1 MPRSVIKLHV
11 GPVQDFIAQA
21 RSTRDLWSGSYL
33 LTWLMASGI
42 KRLAIEA
49 GRDAMIYPNL
59 AKQPLVDFHFDAG
72 TLDLQ
77 KPEWVLTPNIPNI
90 LVAMVEG
97 DFTAAAG
104 LAKAV
109 CSAIETSWAHIV
121 EDSLAHLVEG
131 KLINPDSAED
141 KRFREQAQRHL
152 SIAWQVT
159 VADAD
164 YRSAY
169 NQCSWQLDA
178 ARQTRDFEGWREG
191 GWLIAPSETKDSLS
205 GKEESVVGG
214 GAWWDA
220 RVRDHCD
227 PRWRTLFR
235 ERRKSEALGAITLIK
250 RIWHWAHLCKRH
262 KLPTMHSGADC
273 FPFPSTLHIASHDPA
288 KNEDATELTIDAEE
302 DRLERYFAVLAMDGD
317 QIGQWVSGTK
327 LTPAPEDFESYHRK
341 FSLALSSFALD
352 QVREVVE
359 QHQGRLI
366 YAGGDDVIAILPAD
380 NVIACAEALRE
391 AYRRAMH
398 EFVGEGDVRPEMS
411 GGIAIAHFK
420 SPLQDVVRAAHAA
433 EKRAKYSLGRS
444 ALAVSLLK
452 RSGEIIEWGC
462 EWESGGLRLY
472 ENLLKGLRP
481 AGSNQSPGLSARFP
495 HAFSELISAY
505 LSPVQMTTSAEFEM
519 AARDLLIADLKHV
532 LRRQGEAWPAAD
544 KDQAVKSAQTYLGN
558 LADGGATGP
567 ELATALDG
575 LCSTLAFLH
584 TSPDQGDDEPQ
595 PSLSE

>member
-1 MPRSVIKLHV
+1 MPRYLIKLQI

-42 KRLAIEA
+42 KRLATDA
-49 GRDAMIYPNL
+49 GRDALIYPNL
-59 AKQPLVDFHFDAG
+59 AKQPLVDFHFDDG
-72 TLDLQ
+72 ILDLQ
-77 KPEWVLTPNIPNI
+77 QPELVLTPNIPNI
-90 LVAMVEG
+90 LVALVEG
-97 DFTAAAG
+97 NLTTVAV
-104 LAKAV
+104 LAKAA
-109 CSAIETSWAHIV
+109 CSAIRTSWAHIV
-121 EDSLAHLVEG
+121 EDCLAHLVEDR
-131 KLINPDSAED
+131 LINPDSAEG
-141 KRFREQAQRHL
+141 KRFRAQAQRHL
-152 SIAWQVT
+152 SVAWQVT
-159 VADAD
+159 PADAD

-178 ARQTRDFEGWREG
+178 ARQTRDFDGWREG

-205 GKEESVVGG
+205 GKEEAVVGG

-220 RVRDHCD
+220 RVREHSD

-288 KNEDATELTIDAEE
+288 KNEDATERSIDAED

-327 LTPAPEDFESYHRK
+327 LRQAPEDFEDYHRK

-352 QVREVVE
+352 QVRVVVE

-380 NVIACAEALRE
+380 SVIACAEALRE
-391 AYRRAMH
+391 AYGKAMH
-398 EFVGEGDVRPEMS
+398 EFVGEDDVRPEMS

-433 EKRAKYSLGRS
+433 EKRAKNNFGRS

-462 EWESGGLRLY
+462 KWQSGGLRLY
-472 ENLLKGLRP
+472 KDLLKGLRP
-481 AGSNQSPGLSARFP
+481 TGPIESPGLSARFP
-495 HAFSELISAY
+495 HAFSAVISAY
-505 LSPVQMTTSAEFEM
+505 LSPVQMTASVEFETSARE
-519 AARDLLIADLKHV
+519 LLIADLKHV

-544 KDQAVKSAQTYLGN
+544 KDQAVKSAQAYLGN
-558 LADGGATGP
+558 LAEGGASGT

-584 TSPDQGDDEPQ
+584 TSQEQGDDEPQ
-595 PSLSE
+595 PSQPE